1 MATGPGAHRSPAS
14 PARHSRYCM
23 SNPEPGN
30 PPRKSLSR
38 SLLGGE
44 EPDPRFTL
52 ANERTFLAWIRTAL
66 ALLGGG
72 IAVETFASQALEP
85 MLRLVITLSLL
96 FLSMLVSAGAC
107 LRWLSVER
115 ALRHRRA
122 LPLPGL
128 VPMLAVG
135 CCVAA
140 LILVVLFWPR
150 WQHG

>member
-1 MATGPGAHRSPAS
+1 MPIPT
-14 PARHSRYCM
+14 
-23 SNPEPGN
+23 
-30 PPRKSLSR
+30 PRKPLSQ
-38 SLLGGE
+38 SLLGGD

-72 IAVETFASQALEP
+72 IAVETFAGQAFEP
-85 MLRLVITLSLL
+85 QLRLSITLSLL
-96 FLSMLVSAGAC
+96 ALSLLISVGAV
-107 LRWLSVER
+107 LRWFSVER

-128 VPMLAVG
+128 VPLLALG

-140 LILVVLFWPR
+140 LILASLFWPR
-150 WQHG
+150 